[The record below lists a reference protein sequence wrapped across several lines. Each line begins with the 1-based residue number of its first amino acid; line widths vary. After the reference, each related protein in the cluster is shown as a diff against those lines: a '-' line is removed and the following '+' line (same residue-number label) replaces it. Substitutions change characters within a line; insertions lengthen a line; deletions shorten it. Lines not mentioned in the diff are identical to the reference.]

1 MSARS
6 DVRRDA
12 DLWAIEREFWL
23 GGADV
28 YESRVAPDALFVLPG
43 RIGTLTRS
51 QTIDVIRRSPRW
63 EEVAFESVHTIR
75 PRMEVALLSY
85 EGIGQR
91 DGSKTVYRARCASMY
106 VDKGGRWMLIF
117 HQQTPL

>member
-1 MSARS
+1 MNARS

-23 GGADV
+23 GGAEV
-28 YESRVAPDALFVLPG
+28 YESGVAPEALFVLPG
-43 RIGTLTRS
+43 PIGTLTRS
-51 QTIDVIRRSPRW
+51 QTIDVIRGSPRW
-63 EEVAFESVHTIR
+63 DEVAFESVHTIR
-75 PRMEVALLSY
+75 PRIDVALLSY

-91 DGSKTVYRARCASMY
+91 DGGKTVYRARCSSMY
-106 VDKGGRWMLIF
+106 VETGGRWLLIF